1 MKKIEVSAPG
11 KIIIAGE
18 FAVLAEAPAISMAI
32 NKRAKASISVHSK
45 NIHVLKTIGFK
56 DRELVFTVNDYGIIE
71 WLDVESNDPI
81 RLFFECLWRQI
92 NIIPTAFYKF
102 VLDTSGFYDE
112 ATGLKYGI
120 GSSAALTVAMA
131 GVFIETFKL
140 PIGVKELALKTHRE
154 FQGAIGSGVD
164 IATSIEG
171 GIIKYFRMEKVR
183 TTTLELPEDLKFKI
197 FWSGMPV
204 STPKQLSKIKTFS
217 KKSFSDLNRMAIKFA
232 SIWECNTNK
241 LFISYLDEYTDA
253 LMEFSIEYDLNIF
266 GNKHNILLDLA
277 KKESNLVYK
286 PCGAGG
292 DIGICITSSDRL
304 LDEFEE
310 SANQNGFV
318 SLHLELDKTGFNRE
332 V

>member
-1 MKKIEVSAPG
+1 MKTIEISAPG

-32 NKRAKASISVHSK
+32 NKRAKATIIEHNK
-45 NIHVLKTIGFK
+45 NIHVLKIIGFK
-56 DRELVFTVNDYGIIE
+56 DKELLFTVNDNGTIE
-71 WLDVESNDPI
+71 WLDVVLNDPI
-81 RLFFECLWRQI
+81 KLFFECLWRQI

-112 ATGLKYGI
+112 ISGLKYGI

-154 FQGAIGSGVD
+154 FQGASGSGVD
-164 IATSIEG
+164 IATSLEG
-171 GIIKYFRMEKVR
+171 GIIKYFRMERIK
-183 TTTLELPEDLKFKI
+183 TTALELPEDLKFKI
-197 FWSGMPV
+197 FWSGIPV
-204 STPKQLSKIKTFS
+204 STPKQLSKVKTFS
-217 KKSFSDLNRMAIKFA
+217 KTSFSNLNKMAVKFA
-232 SIWECNTNK
+232 SIWGCNTNK
-241 LFISYLDEYTDA
+241 LFIDYLDEYTDA
-253 LMEFSIEYDLNIF
+253 LMEFSMEYDLNIF

-277 KKESNLVYK
+277 KKDSNLVYK

-292 DIGICITSSDRL
+292 DIGICIASSDWL
-304 LDEFEE
+304 LHEFEE
-310 SANQNGFV
+310 LANQNGFV
-318 SLHLELDKTGFNRE
+318 SLHLELDKIGFNRE